1 MKMKMML
8 MLRIKIIYKVMDYTE
23 WITQNGLHRMD
34 YTEWITQNG
43 LHRMDWITQN
53 GLHRMRFHQP
63 PSHATSV
70 TAHRNLLVTVE
81 G

>member
-43 LHRMDWITQN
+43 LHRMDYTEWITQN
-53 GLHRMRFHQP
+53 EIPSTPQSCHVGHRSQEP
-63 PSHATSV
+63 PRHS
-70 TAHRNLLVTVE
+70 
-81 G
+81 

>member
-43 LHRMDWITQN
+43 LHRM
-53 GLHRMRFHQP
+53 RFHQP